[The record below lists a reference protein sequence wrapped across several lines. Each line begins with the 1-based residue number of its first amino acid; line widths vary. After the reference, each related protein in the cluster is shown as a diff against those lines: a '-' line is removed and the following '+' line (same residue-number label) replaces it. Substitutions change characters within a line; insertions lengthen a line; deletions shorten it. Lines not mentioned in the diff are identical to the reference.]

1 MYFFSFLVT
10 IRGEKNLYIF
20 KFKNLSI
27 FKNGL
32 ILLFFDFEMI
42 SNIILSI
49 FKVLPVSHDFL
60 KLLLMIGCY
69 RSFTEMLRLRK
80 KSSFL
85 RGKTTKLKKKL
96 QISIK

>member
-49 FKVLPVSHDFL
+49 FKVLPVSHQ
-60 KLLLMIGCY
+60 KLFEIAFDD
-69 RSFTEMLRLRK
+69 RMLQELY
-80 KSSFL
+80 
-85 RGKTTKLKKKL
+85 GNA
-96 QISIK
+96 